1 MTRELE
7 SCKAWTFEDIWVL
20 IYCSFTWSF
29 SLFSRRFFSIEK
41 WLICCGCG
49 YQPSTCAFACDL
61 VWLNRHMPLSTS
73 MWCRWLVWRIKGP
86 IGERKEIRYL
96 LSYHLITK
104 EDEPLQLFQ
113 GTVGHLLIS
122 EGHESLPSQVSD
134 LSYRY
139 LNDLTIGHEQVIQWD
154 LHLYVPTHSV
164 VNSTIYK
171 WEICLP
177 CGLTFSHRFL
187 TYRVGTGF
195 TTCF

>member
-1 MTRELE
+1 MKRLHLWRYLNLDLLFFHMKLL
-7 SCKAWTFEDIWVL
+7 SLFETLL
-20 IYCSFTWSF
+20 IYWNDWLIHNWVWLPALALRFCLRF
-29 SLFSRRFFSIEK
+29 SLIESSYAPFCFNVIS
-41 WLICCGCG
+41 L
-49 YQPSTCAFACDL
+49 TCLAY
-61 VWLNRHMPLSTS
+61 
-73 MWCRWLVWRIKGP
+73 CRSY
-86 IGERKEIRYL
+86 KEKKIRYL

-104 EDEPLQLFQ
+104 EDESLQLFY

-122 EGHESLPSQVSD
+122 EGHECLPSQVSH

-139 LNDLTIGHEQVIQWD
+139 LNDLTIGHKQVIQWD

-177 CGLTFSHRFL
+177 YGLTFSHKFL